1 MPELSQEPDRL
12 LDNLGR
18 SSMVTAEVTERQD
31 HRRRDK
37 FAVPLEDPSLKSA
50 PADRLSRAAMF
61 R

>member
-1 MPELSQEPDRL
+1 
-12 LDNLGR
+12 
-18 SSMVTAEVTERQD
+18 MVTAEVTERQD